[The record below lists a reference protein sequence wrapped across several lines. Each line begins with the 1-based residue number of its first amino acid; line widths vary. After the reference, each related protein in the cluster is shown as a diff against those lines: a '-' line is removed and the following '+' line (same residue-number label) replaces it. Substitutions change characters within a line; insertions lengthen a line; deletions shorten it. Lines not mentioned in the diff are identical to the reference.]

1 MRSRHRLWRFLR
13 RRLTPGEIA
22 VGLLAAALLA
32 LSILAAGL
40 DQRDLTPASGAD
52 TLNRYTAGLG
62 GIARQE

>member
-1 MRSRHRLWRFLR
+1 
-13 RRLTPGEIA
+13 LTPGEIA